1 MSTSSFKFLQFGFL
15 LTAARGALAGWFSWL
30 ERHPIHPRVS
40 GLIPVRAHTGGNLLM
55 FLTSMFLSPLLF
67 PLSLKS
73 GTYLWMRIK
82 KRKEKA
88 ARGILAPPPT
98 PWDSHAHQQGP
109 HCLSHG
115 PLLNLEALDLLLQL
129 PQLLPCRDLG
139 MDTAGKG
146 VKWSPSFAPS
156 GWSLTPLATSI
167 SGGVRQRPSLFTV
180 AILSCFS
187 SVLGLPDVSFSVL
200 LDQILDFKDSRT

>member
-67 PLSLKS
+67 TLSLKS
-73 GTYLWMRIK
+73 VTYLWMRIK
-82 KRKEKA
+82 KKKEKA
-88 ARGILAPPPT
+88 ARGILATPPP

-109 HCLSHG
+109 HCLSHS

-156 GWSLTPLATSI
+156 GWSLTP
-167 SGGVRQRPSLFTV
+167 GHQDQRWGEAETFTV
-180 AILSCFS
+180 HGSHSSLLLFSTRTSRCFFFS
-187 SVLGLPDVSFSVL
+187 PFGPDFGL
-200 LDQILDFKDSRT
+200 